1 MRRALALFSVLFGAV
16 SGGAEPVA
24 EHVVQ
29 PGETLSQIAA
39 RFAGNPGLWPLLYR
53 ANRDQIKDPAR
64 LYPGQALR
72 IPDLRVEGAVSEPE
86 PGRGSEAQ
94 IRH

>member
-1 MRRALALFSVLFGAV
+1 MRRALALFSVLLGAA

-29 PGETLSQIAA
+29 PGESLSQIAG
-39 RFAGNPGLWPLLYR
+39 RLAGNPGLWPLLYR

-72 IPDLRVEGAVSEPE
+72 IPDLHVEGAVAEPE